1 LAGLC
6 LLPRVAQAEGAA
18 AAEALFKKGL
28 ADFDAKKYDTGCP
41 ALEESFRVDPRAGSL
56 FTTAECYAAA
66 GKVSTASAMYEQFE
80 RFVERMPTA
89 QQKGQAERLKVA
101 GTQRVALA
109 GRIPSLT
116 VTLAAGTPANAVVR
130 RNGMPVGKPSLGVA
144 LPVDPGEHT
153 FVVAVEGRPTK
164 EQKIVV
170 KEGEKRT
177 IELTA
182 ASDPAAAT
190 APAAGAPAEASAS
203 VTPALPPPSSRK
215 TVGYVV
221 GGIGAAALIGG
232 GVAGLLSASKKKTV
246 DDECVGSACSPAG
259 KAAADSGK
267 TLATVS
273 TVGVG
278 VGVVGLA
285 AGIYLI
291 VSAPKTTAATAA
303 RFVAPTASP
312 LPGGGFVGASGR
324 FLGNSQQKQAACSIR
339 QAACSSSAPASAR
352 RVPHGPHFIEESERT
367 GGLFGIGGAAVLPNE
382 SSVERGRVLVRAG
395 AGGGGGADV
404 AVGNVVPVGNGVV
417 GRGGAAVGRTVGAGD
432 ADAEAEG
439 GVGEI
444 GAT

>member
-1 LAGLC
+1 MPVASSPSAASFPSRLHPHRPTGGSVGGRRGSSAPGSRRPSFRDVSGVLVGALALTCGVC
-6 LLPRVAQAEGAA
+6 AQPRVARAEGAA

-28 ADFDAKKYDTGCP
+28 ADFDAKKFDTGCP

-66 GKVSTASAMYEQFE
+66 GKVGTASAMYEQFE

-101 GTQRVALA
+101 GTQRAALA
-109 GRIPSLT
+109 PRIPTLT
-116 VTLAAGTPANAVVR
+116 VSLVAGTPANAVVR

-153 FVVAVEGRPTK
+153 FVVAVEGRPAK
-164 EQKIVV
+164 EQKITL

-177 IELTA
+177 VELSA
-182 ASDPAAAT
+182 APDPAAAAPSAEPPPTT
-190 APAAGAPAEASAS
+190 AASTS
-203 VTPALPPPSSRK
+203 LSPPPPSSRK
-215 TVGYVV
+215 TIGYVV

-246 DDECVGSACSPAG
+246 DDECRGSACSPAG
-259 KAAADSGK
+259 KEAADSGK

-278 VGVVGLA
+278 IGVVGLA

-291 VSAPKTTAATAA
+291 VSSPKAPAATAS

-312 LPGGGFVGASGR
+312 LPGGGFVGAIGR
-324 FLGNSQQKQAACSIR
+324 F
-339 QAACSSSAPASAR
+339 
-352 RVPHGPHFIEESERT
+352 
-367 GGLFGIGGAAVLPNE
+367 
-382 SSVERGRVLVRAG
+382 
-395 AGGGGGADV
+395 
-404 AVGNVVPVGNGVV
+404 
-417 GRGGAAVGRTVGAGD
+417 
-432 ADAEAEG
+432 
-439 GVGEI
+439 
-444 GAT
+444 